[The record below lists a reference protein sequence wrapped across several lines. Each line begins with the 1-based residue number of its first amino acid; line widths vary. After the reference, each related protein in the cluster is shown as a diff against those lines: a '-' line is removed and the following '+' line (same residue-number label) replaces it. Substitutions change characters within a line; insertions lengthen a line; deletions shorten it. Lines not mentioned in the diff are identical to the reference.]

1 MRSMK
6 EKHKPVF
13 LAIRIPTALAK
24 LLDDTAEDRRERKS
38 ATARRALVL
47 GLREMMTP
55 RPIWDR

>member
-1 MRSMK
+1 MK
-6 EKHKPVF
+6 PIHKPVL
-13 LAIRIPTALAK
+13 LAIRIPIALAK

-47 GLREMMTP
+47 GLRELTAL